1 MKSAEEILT
10 ELALPFKPTECNFR
24 LPMVIEAMQTYA
36 QQLKPECEY
45 EAIIEILKGL
55 HKEENDKDILG
66 FDDFNDL
73 MKCHETQR
81 ALLVVINLLKKK
93 LPSLPN
99 PKQ

>member
-1 MKSAEEILT
+1 MTRSLEECLEIIYK
-10 ELALPFKPTECNFR
+10 AHD
-24 LPMVIEAMQTYA
+24 IEANQKYA
-36 QQLKPECEY
+36 KEHPYSFHL
-45 EAIIEILKGL
+45 
-55 HKEENDKDILG
+55 KEENDKDILG

-99 PKQ
+99 PKPTTK